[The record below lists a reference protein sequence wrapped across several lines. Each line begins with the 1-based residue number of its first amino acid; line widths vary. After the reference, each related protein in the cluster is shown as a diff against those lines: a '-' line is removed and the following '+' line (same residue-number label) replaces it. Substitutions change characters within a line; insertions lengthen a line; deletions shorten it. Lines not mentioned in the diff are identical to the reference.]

1 MTSAQKKLTLPD
13 GARLLQGDCL
23 EVLATLDEA
32 SVDAVV
38 TDPPY
43 AIGKHAEE
51 RWDEAGMVRLAR
63 AEGRRLTAGEAFQ
76 EWCRRW
82 AEGCLRV
89 LKPGGHLLAFSSP
102 RTVHRLACGTE
113 DAGFEIRDQLMWAY
127 GSGMPKSRRYPGGR
141 STTLKPAFEPIVLA
155 RRPLEGTT
163 DENIAAF
170 GTGALNAD
178 DCKVSGRHPA
188 NVLLS
193 HEPGCRDD
201 GCVPGCAAGL
211 VDAQAADVRRSSG
224 SQVAPSRIFYCPKVN
239 RRERDAGCEHLPG
252 QRLDLFPRAGKS
264 LGPAHNSHP
273 CVKPL
278 DLMRWLVRL
287 ACPPGGV
294 VLDPT
299 CGSGSTGAATLM
311 EGRRFVGIELD
322 PVYTRIAAARIAHW
336 APAAPECGGGKREH
350 PGAPLARR
358 KRRKRR

>member
-1 MTSAQKKLTLPD
+1 MTSSSGKLRLPA

-23 EVLATLDEA
+23 EVLAALDEA
-32 SVDAVV
+32 SVDAVI

-43 AIGKHAEE
+43 AIGSLAGE

-76 EWCRRW
+76 EWSRHW

-113 DAGFEIRDQLMWAY
+113 DAGFEIRDELMWLY

-141 STTLKPAFEPIVLA
+141 STTLKPAYEPIVLA

-163 DENIAAF
+163 EANLAAF
-170 GTGALNAD
+170 GTGALNAEA
-178 DCKVSGRHPA
+178 CKVSDRHPA
-188 NVLLS
+188 NVLLA
-193 HEPGCRDD
+193 HEPGCGEE
-201 GCVPGCAAGL
+201 GCAPGCAAAL
-211 VDAQAADVRRSSG
+211 VDDQADQVRRASG
-224 SQVAPSRIFYCPKVN
+224 SHVAPSRIFYCPKVN
-239 RRERDAGCEHLPG
+239 RRERDAGCEHLRG
-252 QRLDLFPRAGKS
+252 KRLDLFPRAGKARH
-264 LGPAHNSHP
+264 PARNSHP

-299 CGSGSTGAATLM
+299 CGSGSTGAATLL
-311 EGRRFVGIELD
+311 EERRFVGIELN
-322 PVYTRIAAARIAHW
+322 PEYVEIAAARITHW
-336 APAAPECGGGKREH
+336 APPAPECEKRKR
-350 PGAPLARR
+350 PRAPLARTR
-358 KRRKRR
+358 KRRR

>member
-1 MTSAQKKLTLPD
+1 MTPKKADKPKLPRD
-13 GARLLQGDCL
+13 ARLLQGDCM
-23 EVLATLDEA
+23 EVLAGLEEA
-32 SVDAVV
+32 SVDAVI

-43 AIGKHAEE
+43 AIGALVGE

-63 AEGRRLTAGEAFQ
+63 AEGRRLSAGEAFH
-76 EWCRRW
+76 EWSRRW
-82 AEGCLRV
+82 AEGCLRA

-113 DAGFEIRDQLMWAY
+113 DAGFEIRDGLMWLY

-141 STTLKPAFEPIVLA
+141 STTLKPAYEPIVLA

-163 DENIAAF
+163 EENLAAF

-178 DCKVSGRHPA
+178 ACKVNDRHPA
-188 NVLLS
+188 NVLLA
-193 HEPGCRDD
+193 HEAGCGEE
-201 GCVPGCAAGL
+201 GCVPGCAAAL
-211 VDAQAADVRRSSG
+211 VDGQADSVRKDSG
-224 SQVAPSRIFYCPKVN
+224 SGVDPSRIFYCPKVN
-239 RRERDAGCEHLPG
+239 RRERDAGCEHLRG
-252 QRLDLFPRAGKS
+252 KRLDHFPRASKS
-264 LGPAHNSHP
+264 RHAARNPHP

-287 ACPPGGV
+287 ACPPDGV

-322 PVYTRIAAARIAHW
+322 PEYVDIAAARIAHW
-336 APAAPECGGGKREH
+336 APARACEKRKR
-350 PGAPLARR
+350 PPLARA
-358 KRRKRR
+358 KKGRR